1 MPSATRV
8 GVGRRAWRR
17 VVEGARA
24 TTTATTTATTARA
37 TTARARGARAT
48 TTTTTRARAGEDR
61 ATAIGAWEAIRER
74 ARAAPDATA
83 TANAAGDGDA
93 TYGEMMA
100 LAARVAEE
108 LRALDVRKGDRVG
121 VAATAGMEYC
131 AAAYATWARGG
142 GVGADR
148 ELALGGRRGARD
160 AAFGDGGRADT
171 AVGGRRGGFGDV

>member
-1 MPSATRV
+1 MATPRI

-17 VVEGARA
+17 CVEGARA
-24 TTTATTTATTARA
+24 TTTTATATTAARA
-37 TTARARGARAT
+37 TARASGARAA
-48 TTTTTRARAGEDR
+48 TTTTRARAREDR

-93 TYGEMMA
+93 TYAEVMA

-108 LRALDVRKGDRVG
+108 LKALDVRKGDRVG
-121 VAATAGMEYC
+121 LAATAGMEYC

-148 ELALGGRRGARD
+148 ELALGGRRGVRD
-160 AAFGDGGRADT
+160 AAFGDAGRADT
-171 AVGGRRGGFGDV
+171 AVGGRGGGFGDV